1 MSVEDVA
8 GVTKIRPEFL
18 KSLEAGRH
26 DQLPGQFFVVNFLH
40 QYASALDLEF
50 KATDRRALRK
60 ELRQSR
66 EAGPATA
73 RSIPSR
79 SKTYFWI
86 RALSRVRAAMGK
98 SAGLVGK
105 VALAAVL
112 VGGLYWA
119 YRYTRSAADG
129 GLGSDAVSVP
139 AAVAETLDEG
149 SGESPEAVRNAPT
162 TTLQGQSVPAPAPV
176 AADRAPTAAAAART
190 ERAAAALPQG
200 SLHVEVLATEQVWIR
215 AVSDG
220 TSRREFV
227 LQPGKRWQTRAEAS
241 VDLMLGN
248 AGGVVLRIN
257 GREQAP
263 VGSSGQVRR
272 VRLTSEGVQVGRG

>member
-1 MSVEDVA
+1 MTVEEVA
-8 GVTKIRPEFL
+8 SRTKIRPEFL

-60 ELRQSR
+60 ELRESG

-79 SKTYFWI
+79 SKLYFWI

-105 VALAAVL
+105 VALAAIL
-112 VGGLYWA
+112 VVGLYWA

-139 AAVAETLDEG
+139 AAVAETLDGG

-162 TTLQGQSVPAPAPV
+162 ATLQGQSVPAPAPV
-176 AADRAPTAAAAART
+176 AADRAPTAAAART
-190 ERAAAALPQG
+190 ERAAATLPQR

-227 LQPGKRWQTRAEAS
+227 LQPGERWQTRAEAS
-241 VDLMLGN
+241 VELMLGN

-272 VRLTSEGVQVGRG
+272 VRLTSEGVQVGRS